1 MKMAK
6 ISKAILGLMTVIL
19 LAVTM
24 VPFGL
29 GDIDNT
35 PNGVLANGSKL
46 FTIIDDDDST
56 ITLEWNTFNGVGV
69 AAATLTLTDA
79 NGKTYVEAVTI
90 SDNHGT
96 QSTTITLEDLRA
108 GGNVVP
114 PVGTGIPLPLGFSGA
129 LDVVI
134 NNGAAVLTD
143 EIWVEV
149 GLDSPD
155 NSISTDMFED
165 ETNDLEV
172 IDQTGDDAL
181 NPGDD
186 FTAYIEID
194 ADDDDANV
202 VYHGMYVEGRL
213 YDTVTGEYFG
223 MDETKTFTLGDESRV
238 TKELSFSIPRQLELT
253 NDKEANRLTLEV
265 DVYAYEQTLDEDTR
279 GHTELTYK
287 FDLEANEDSLYIS
300 EATVAPSSV
309 EAGDSISVDAEI
321 CNDGVETQ
329 ENIEVTAEILGLG
342 VTYTRN
348 IMELANDDCES
359 WSTGMVVPSNAKAG
373 TYDVEITAVSE
384 AGAKTTYIAQL
395 EVEGA
400 AAPRESDLDVVE
412 DDLTLTNGKATFT
425 FELTND
431 GDERKVYELDVDGAD
446 AELSQEKITVDAG
459 ETETFTVTLTEEGE
473 ATVFAKAD
481 GEVVSE
487 TVTAQ
492 AAGTVVPVDKEQVV
506 EVLKWVFAVIV
517 IIAIILV
524 IVWAVTKGRKNGDG
538 KSEVYY

>member
-1 MKMAK
+1 MAK